1 MGGAESA
8 PDAPR
13 LEFVARVCAEIAA
26 PVSSGRSARGR
37 RQMIPITG
45 GSVRGPRLSGRV
57 LPGGADFQ
65 LIREDGVV
73 ELVARYF
80 IETDEG
86 ERVYVRNAGIAHA
99 AGGALYFRTAPR
111 FETSCESLRW
121 LMTSVFVA
129 SAVPRQG
136 AVELD
141 FFRVV

>member
-1 MGGAESA
+1 VAA
-8 PDAPR
+8 ADDAPAAPP
-13 LEFVARVCAEIAA
+13 LEFVARVIAEIAA
-26 PVSSGRSARGR
+26 PVGSGRSARGV

-65 LIREDGVV
+65 IIREDGVV

-80 IETDEG
+80 IETDGG

-99 AGGALYFRTAPR
+99 AEGALYFRTAPR

-129 SAVPRQG
+129 IAAPRSG
-136 AVELD
+136 SVVLD